1 MSGDAR
7 AGGAAA
13 EELLYLPE
21 LASVTNAVSL
31 TDRDRLLRISLP
43 RKRPLGHRPGQFV
56 QASLLGVGEAPIS
69 ICSSPADEDGFE
81 LCIRDMGGLTAA
93 IQRVE
98 AGDLVGIRGPFGNGF
113 PIECMEQM
121 DCLIVAGGIGLA
133 PLRSL
138 INTILAERK
147 RYGRLLLLYGARRPE
162 EILFADEIAA
172 WSEAP
177 RNEILV
183 TVDEPEPGWT
193 GHVGVVTTLFPEIDV
208 DPAKTVVVAMVGPP
222 VMYRFVLAELGALQI
237 PEDQIYFSL
246 ERRMK
251 CGVGKCGNCQI
262 NHRLVC
268 QDGPVFSATELRSLH
283 EGV

>member
-1 MSGDAR
+1 MSGDTR
-7 AGGAAA
+7 AGGAAKD
-13 EELLYLPE
+13 LLYVPE
-21 LASVTNAVSL
+21 LASVTKAL
-31 TDRDRLLRISLP
+31 RPTDRDRLLRIELP
-43 RKRPLGHRPGQFV
+43 QKRSLGHRPGQFV
-56 QASLLGVGEAPIS
+56 QVGLMGTGEAPIS
-69 ICSSPADEDGFE
+69 VCSSPVDEDGFE

-93 IQRVE
+93 MQRLE

-138 INTILAERK
+138 IHTILAERK
-147 RYGRLLLLYGARRPE
+147 RYGRLLLLYGARRPN

-172 WSEAP
+172 WSEIP

-193 GHVGVVTTLFPEIDV
+193 GHAGVVTTLFPKIEV

-222 VMYRFVLAELGALQI
+222 VMYRFVLAELGALHI

-262 NHRLVC
+262 NHKLVC
-268 QDGPVFSATELRSLH
+268 QDGPVFSATELKSLR

>member
-1 MSGDAR
+1 MSGDTR
-7 AGGAAA
+7 AGGAAKD
-13 EELLYLPE
+13 LLYVPE
-21 LASVTNAVSL
+21 LASVTKSL
-31 TDRDRLLRISLP
+31 RPTDRDRLLRIELP
-43 RKRPLGHRPGQFV
+43 QKRSLGHRPGQFV
-56 QASLLGVGEAPIS
+56 QVGIMGTGEAPIS
-69 ICSSPADEDGFE
+69 VCSSPVDEDGFE

-93 IQRVE
+93 MQRLE

-138 INTILAERK
+138 IHTILAERK
-147 RYGRLLLLYGARRPE
+147 RYGRLLLLYGARRPN

-172 WSEAP
+172 WSEIP

-193 GHVGVVTTLFPEIDV
+193 GHAGVVTTLFPKIEV

-222 VMYRFVLAELGALQI
+222 VMYRFVLAELGALHI

-262 NHRLVC
+262 NHKLVC
-268 QDGPVFSATELRSLH
+268 QDGPVFSATELKSLR

>member
-1 MSGDAR
+1 MSGVTG
-7 AGGAAA
+7 AGGAGAKD
-13 EELLYLPE
+13 LLYVPE
-21 LASVTNAVSL
+21 LASVTKTVSP
-31 TDRDRLLRISLP
+31 TDRDRLLRIELP
-43 RKRPLGHRPGQFV
+43 GKRPLGHRPGQFV
-56 QASLLGVGEAPIS
+56 QVSLMGMGEAPIS
-69 ICSSPADEDGFE
+69 VCSSPVDEDGFE
-81 LCIRDMGGLTAA
+81 LCIRDMGGLTAGL
-93 IQRVE
+93 QRVE
-98 AGDLVGIRGPFGNGF
+98 AGDLVGIRGPYGNGF
-113 PIECMEQM
+113 PLECMEQM

-138 INTILAERK
+138 IHTILAERA
-147 RYGRLLLLYGARRPE
+147 RYGRLLLLYGARRQN

-172 WSEAP
+172 WSEVP

-193 GHVGVVTTLFPEIDV
+193 GHVGVVTTLFPEIEV

-222 VMYRFVLAELGALQI
+222 VMYRFVLAELGALRI

-262 NHRLVC
+262 NHQLVC
-268 QDGPVFSATELRSLH
+268 QDGPVFSATELRSLR